1 MPSERCAVNR
11 DPEVFLEPDVFDV
24 ARANN
29 PHLAF
34 ASGFH
39 RCVGAALAR
48 LELQLA
54 LAAII
59 QRLPELRLVR
69 QPRWIGIVPF
79 RALNELRIT
88 WSPPTQAQ

>member
-1 MPSERCAVNR
+1 
-11 DPEVFLEPDVFDV
+11 
-24 ARANN
+24 
-29 PHLAF
+29 
-34 ASGFH
+34 
-39 RCVGAALAR
+39 LAR

-59 QRLPELRLVR
+59 QRLAELRLVR

-88 WSPPTQAQ
+88 WSPPTPAQ